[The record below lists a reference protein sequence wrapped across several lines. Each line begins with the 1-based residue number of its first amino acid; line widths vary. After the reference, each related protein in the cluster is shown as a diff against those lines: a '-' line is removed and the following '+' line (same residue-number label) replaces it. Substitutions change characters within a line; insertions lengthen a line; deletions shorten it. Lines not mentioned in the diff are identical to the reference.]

1 MLRRIFPG
9 IYEGWLVVGSAAVT
23 TLLIGASFF
32 YGFGTI
38 FNEVKDEFGWTTA
51 MTSLTPPMNSSSA
64 LIRLNRSVTRSA
76 FTPRA
81 GTSFVSTTAWA
92 AATSRLK

>member
-51 MTSLTPPMNSSSA
+51 MTRPLATERA
-64 LIRLNRSVTRSA
+64 A
-76 FTPRA
+76 F
-81 GTSFVSTTAWA
+81 STA
-92 AATSRLK
+92 AISIGWWP